1 MANRSVENSASAA
14 TLLFSVGSAADSA
27 AAGADMDVAI
37 GAAEED
43 AALPQADRVR
53 RRHSPK
59 EMDFVWC
66 KRIPS
71 FRVN

>member
-14 TLLFSVGSAADSA
+14 TLLVVVGSDSA
-27 AAGADMDVAI
+27 ETAGVVLVT
-37 GAAEED
+37 GAEED
-43 AALPQADRVR
+43 DAVLPQADRVSM
-53 RRHSPK
+53 RHSPK

>member
-14 TLLFSVGSAADSA
+14 TLLVAVGSDSA
-27 AAGADMDVAI
+27 ETAGVVLVT
-37 GAAEED
+37 GAEED
-43 AALPQADRVR
+43 DAVLPQADRVS

-59 EMDFVWC
+59 DMDFVWC

>member
-14 TLLFSVGSAADSA
+14 TLLVVVGSAADSA
-27 AAGADMDVAI
+27 ETAGVVLVT
-37 GAAEED
+37 GAEEDD

-59 EMDFVWC
+59 EMNFVWC

>member
-14 TLLFSVGSAADSA
+14 TLLVVVGSDSA
-27 AAGADMDVAI
+27 ETAWVDAGAEEE
-37 GAAEED
+37 AAV
-43 AALPQADRVR
+43 LPQADRVR

-59 EMDFVWC
+59 DMDFVWC

>member
-14 TLLFSVGSAADSA
+14 TLEVVASAADSA
-27 AAGADMDVAI
+27 ETAGVVLVT
-37 GAAEED
+37 GAEED
-43 AALPQADRVR
+43 DAVLPQADRVR
-53 RRHSPK
+53 RRHSPR

>member
-14 TLLFSVGSAADSA
+14 TLLVVVGFDSTETAAWV
-27 AAGADMDVAI
+27 DV
-37 GAAEED
+37 GAEEE
-43 AALPQADRVR
+43 AAVLPQADRVR

-59 EMDFVWC
+59 DMDFVWC

>member
-14 TLLFSVGSAADSA
+14 TLLVVVGSDSA
-27 AAGADMDVAI
+27 ETAWVDV
-37 GAAEED
+37 GAAEDD
-43 AALPQADRVR
+43 AVLPQADRVR

-59 EMDFVWC
+59 DMDFVWC

>member
-14 TLLFSVGSAADSA
+14 TLLVVVGSDSA
-27 AAGADMDVAI
+27 ETAAVLVTG
-37 GAAEED
+37 AEEE
-43 AALPQADRVR
+43 AAVLPQADRVR

-59 EMDFVWC
+59 DMDFVWC